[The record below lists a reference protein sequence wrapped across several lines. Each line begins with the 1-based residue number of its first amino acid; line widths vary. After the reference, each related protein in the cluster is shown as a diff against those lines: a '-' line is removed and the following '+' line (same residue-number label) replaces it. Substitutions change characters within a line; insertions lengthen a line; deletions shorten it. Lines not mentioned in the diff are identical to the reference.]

1 MVKKVVK
8 PSEIIAKPKAKA
20 GITIVRGSTKD
31 KTIETTTKKSTKA
44 VVEKTTTKKSLTI
57 KEPLKTKGPKTS
69 GAKIIEAVAKEMAKE
84 KHLYKKPI
92 TKKKLQEI
100 LIYEPPK
107 VKKLVFTGHRNTD
120 AQYIPEFLP
129 RYFSH
134 CNSIPGPYSAHY
146 DKNKT
151 PAKDILKLVN
161 NNLFI
166 DDVKVNFTTKTTYTC
181 KTVVKNP
188 GVCLILAIERGKIE
202 FLHRDAYRLMEQ
214 GSCYI
219 LQSSFKKF
227 QITGP
232 NFLVLT

>member
-1 MVKKVVK
+1 MKKTDVDIAK
-8 PSEIIAKPKAKA
+8 AKPKAA
-20 GITIVRGSTKD
+20 ITIVKGSTKD
-31 KTIETTTKKSTKA
+31 KKSIKAPLETKKTTATKKST
-44 VVEKTTTKKSLTI
+44 VQSKKSVTI
-57 KEPLKTKGPKTS
+57 KEPIKKQTKKS
-69 GAKIIEAVAKEMAKE
+69 SEKILEAVAKTLAKE
-84 KHLYKKPI
+84 KYLYKKPI
-92 TKKKLQEI
+92 TKKKLVEI

-107 VKKLVFTGHRNTD
+107 TKKMVFTGHRNTD

-146 DKNKT
+146 DKDKT

-166 DDVKVNFTTKTTYTC
+166 DDAKVNFTTKTTYTSN
-181 KTVVKNP
+181 TVVKNP
-188 GVCLILAIERGKIE
+188 GVCLVLAIERGKIE
-202 FLHRDAYRLMEQ
+202 FPHLDAYRLMEQ
-214 GSCYI
+214 GSCYV

-232 NFLVLT
+232 NFLVLS